1 MKQIINNQNQTIKQQ
16 SEQINEYQI
25 RIQLQADEYQDYIN
39 NNNKK
44 DDLIKQFKLN
54 KINTEAKLDNNTS
67 NEKLVNNS

>member
-25 RIQLQADEYQDYIN
+25 RIQLQADEYQDYNN

>member
-1 MKQIINNQNQTIKQQ
+1 MKQLINNQKQTIKQQ
-16 SEQINEYQI
+16 SEQINEYEI
-25 RIQLQADEYQDYIN
+25 RIQLLTDEYQDYIN

>member
-1 MKQIINNQNQTIKQQ
+1 MKQLINNQNQTIKQQ
-16 SEQINEYQI
+16 SEQINEYEI
-25 RIQLQADEYQDYIN
+25 RIQLLTDEYQDYIN